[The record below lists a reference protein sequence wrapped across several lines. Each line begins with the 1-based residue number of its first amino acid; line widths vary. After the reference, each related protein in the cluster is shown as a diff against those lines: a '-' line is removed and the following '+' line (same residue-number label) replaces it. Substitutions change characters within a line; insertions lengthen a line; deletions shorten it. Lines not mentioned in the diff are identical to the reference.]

1 MYVEIAII
9 LLCTTLLAVWNF
21 ILTRSLATRVVLEVQ
36 ALNEALGNVV
46 ERILG
51 GEMLGNIEPMN
62 PIQALLANFIQ
73 QKIDTMPQSV
83 AVVKDLTPEKDDQ
96 GRFKKQEEN

>member
-36 ALNEALGNVV
+36 ALNQALGDVV

>member
-1 MYVEIAII
+1 MYVEIAVI
-9 LLCTTLLAVWNF
+9 LLCTILLAVWNF

-36 ALNEALGNVV
+36 ALNQALGDVV

>member
-21 ILTRSLATRVVLEVQ
+21 ILIRSLATRVVLEVQ

>member
-21 ILTRSLATRVVLEVQ
+21 ILTRSLATRVVVEVQ

>member
-1 MYVEIAII
+1 MYVEIAVI

>member
-1 MYVEIAII
+1 MYLEIAVI
-9 LLCTTLLAVWNF
+9 LLCTSLLAVWNF
-21 ILTRSLATRVVLEVQ
+21 ILIRSLATRLVLEVQ
-36 ALNEALGNVV
+36 ALNESLGSVV

-51 GEMLGNIEPMN
+51 GEMLSNIEPIN

-83 AVVKDLTPEKDDQ
+83 AVVKDMTPEKDDL
-96 GRFKKQEEN
+96 GRFKKHSEN